1 MAVLA
6 HPSTGYFKIK
16 FSVKHCVHILDDF
29 LFVGKPNTS
38 ECHDALAAFHILA
51 ADINLPIKAE
61 KTVLPPTKITFLD
74 LEIDSFDTLRTI

>member
-29 LFVGKPNTS
+29 LFVGKPYTS
-38 ECHDALAAFHILA
+38 ERHDALAAFHFLA
-51 ADINLPIKAE
+51 EDINLPIKSE
-61 KTVLPPTKITFLD
+61 KTVLPTTTINFLG
-74 LEIDSFDTLRTI
+74 LEIDSLTFEI